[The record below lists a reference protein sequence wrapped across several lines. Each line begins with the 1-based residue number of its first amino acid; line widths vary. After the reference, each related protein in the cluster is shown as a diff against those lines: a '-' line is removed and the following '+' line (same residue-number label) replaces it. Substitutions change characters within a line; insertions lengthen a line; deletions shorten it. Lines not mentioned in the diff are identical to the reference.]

1 VWVIDQN
8 GTVSVQLTLEQMD
21 TVYRVRDR
29 WCHMWRNDTV
39 LVARYLERRK
49 RFGTTMT
56 DEQLLDE
63 HYNDKMPGAI
73 MAEMGTA
80 QFLNAPWLMRIKP
93 GLTNPTDVD
102 GIEVRAVDSM
112 HKCLLTN
119 PYDKPAP
126 YVLGVYDIGTATVLL
141 RGWLHLRHCNV
152 AAHARNGIY
161 LTPATAL
168 HPMAT
173 LRDEYQQR
181 KRR

>member
-1 VWVIDQN
+1 VLVTNDN
-8 GTVSVQLTLEQMD
+8 GIVSVQLTLEQMD
-21 TVYRVRDR
+21 TVYRVRNR
-29 WCHMWRNDTV
+29 WCKEWLQNDV
-39 LVARYLERRK
+39 LRERYLKRRK

-73 MAEMGTA
+73 MTEMATA
-80 QFLNAPWLMRIKP
+80 QYFGAPWLMRITP
-93 GLTNPTDVD
+93 NQTNPTDVD
-102 GIEVRAVDSM
+102 GIEVRAVDSL

-119 PYDKPAP
+119 PYDKQAP

-152 AAHARNGIY
+152 PAHARNGIF
-161 LTPATAL
+161 LTPATLL

-173 LRDEYQQR
+173 LRDEYHQR